1 MLAGGACCCEVADID
16 AAARDD
22 LLHADVSGS
31 SAGLCYSFARLS
43 VTPAAVGQ
51 FFASVVVAL
60 MNGDV
65 CVVV

>member
-1 MLAGGACCCEVADID
+1 MLAGGACCCEVAELD

-22 LLHADVSGS
+22 LLDSVGGN

-60 MNGDV
+60 INGDV